1 MEEEKTHPW
10 GLERDLAPLFL
21 KKMKNA
27 PVDSRSLWVVQTL
40 SPNSALAQPKLW
52 TGTISKRSHQGI
64 FTQGCSDVPP
74 PPLSG

>member
-1 MEEEKTHPW
+1 M
-10 GLERDLAPLFL
+10 
-21 KKMKNA
+21 
-27 PVDSRSLWVVQTL
+27 QTL

-74 PPLSG
+74 PPLSS